1 MKYLSL
7 TVLLLSIGGLS
18 FAQKLTYLELAPNQT
33 VEFAGDIEN
42 GQVMTD
48 LSWAWN
54 SSVACFP
61 ETVSSKFRGK
71 HVLYMIDVPRY
82 SEMEIKLI
90 PEDKSAD
97 YSLYAYQA
105 GYITEENTVP
115 NLQRCI
121 RCEADYSSDRRYA
134 GRTQDHTRTVRDILA
149 INNPYQALI
158 AVVGPPGVEAGAY
171 KLQIHMK
178 SR

>member
-1 MKYLSL
+1 MKYSFVLSL
-7 TVLLLSIGGLS
+7 FLAIGSLG
-18 FAQKLTYLELAPNQT
+18 FAQEITYLELVPNQT
-33 VEFAGDIEN
+33 VEFSGDIEN
-42 GQVMTD
+42 GQVIPD

-61 ETVSSKFRGK
+61 ETVASKFRGN
-71 HVLYMIDVPRY
+71 HVLYMIDIPRY

-90 PEDKSAD
+90 PEDESAD

-105 GYITEENTVP
+105 GYITAENTVP

-121 RCEADYSSDRRYA
+121 RCEADYSSDYRYA

-158 AVVGPPGVEAGAY
+158 VVVGPPGVESGAY

>member
-1 MKYLSL
+1 MHFSFLTILCLVLANLSN
-7 TVLLLSIGGLS
+7 
-18 FAQKLTYLELAPNQT
+18 AQQLTYLELTPNQT
-33 VEFAGDIEN
+33 VEYAGDLEN
-42 GQVMTD
+42 GQVISD
-48 LSWAWN
+48 ISWAWN

-61 ETVSSKFRGK
+61 ETVASKFRGK
-71 HVLYMIDVPRY
+71 HVLYMVDVPRY
-82 SEMEIKLI
+82 SELEIKLI
-90 PEDKSAD
+90 PDDESAD

-105 GYITEENTVP
+105 AYITEENTVP

-121 RCEADYSSDRRYA
+121 RCEADYSTGYRYV

-158 AVVGPPGVEAGAY
+158 AVVAPPGLEEGTY
-171 KLQIHMK
+171 KLQINMK